1 MVSLGILMNEILLNV
16 FKHAFLN
23 HDHPEIEIEAQA
35 TVERVLIRIKDNGPG
50 IDPSIVNNA
59 TNDSTIGMKVIN
71 GLLGQL
77 RSELEISN
85 NDGTEFRI
93 TLNKLKVTL

>member
-1 MVSLGILMNEILLNV
+1 
-16 FKHAFLN
+16 
-23 HDHPEIEIEAQA
+23 
-35 TVERVLIRIKDNGPG
+35 LIRIKDNGQG